1 MKSLESCRACSGRLK
16 RTMLAIEKV
25 LCVGIPVPN
34 YGGGVEAIAGAEVTA
49 KTAVGLT
56 GCV

>member
-1 MKSLESCRACSGRLK
+1 MKSSESCRACSGRFK
-16 RTMLAIEKV
+16 IGARLAIEMV
-25 LCVGIPVPN
+25 SSVEIPVLS

-56 GCV
+56 G